1 MIKKI
6 LPKISKRK
14 VLSKKLVITKNMTF
28 AELLEK
34 KPESMNDLFEAG
46 LHCIGCHMS
55 AYETIEQGCLAHG
68 MNKKKIDDLIKK
80 INGEK

>member
-1 MIKKI
+1 MKKIIKKI
-6 LPKISKRK
+6 PARKI
-14 VLSKKLVITKNMTF
+14 LSKKLVVTKNMTF

-34 KPESMNDLFEAG
+34 KPESMNNLFEAG

-68 MNKKKIDDLIKK
+68 FSKKEIDDLIKK
-80 INGEK
+80 LNEGK

>member
-1 MIKKI
+1 MKKIIKKI
-6 LPKISKRK
+6 PARKI
-14 VLSKKLVITKNMTF
+14 LSKKLVVTKNMTF

-68 MNKKKIDDLIKK
+68 MSKKEIDDLIKK
-80 INGEK
+80 LNGEK